1 MQKSAAAWVFL
12 ILGLFLLVLMIFIAR
27 PFLLAIVA
35 GGMMALVLN
44 PAYLRLH
51 LKFNKHVSAF
61 VATALMVLVVLLPML
76 GLAVV
81 ALKDANIVVTHLM
94 SDSSTSS
101 LQIWWKEVVPKVASM
116 IPFVE
121 NPDIEQHALV
131 LGKFLMDWSSR
142 MVFRLA
148 SEIPALLLQLTL
160 GTLSCY
166 FLLVDGPRFFSFAK
180 NLLPLPAEIHN
191 EISQAFHDATR
202 ATLFASLAAAILQSC
217 IVALTFMLL
226 KIPAVA
232 LAAGATFIFAWVP
245 VVGSVPVFVAAGLWL
260 SSLGAWGKLVAL
272 IIAASVTGVAD
283 NLVRPSIL
291 KGASDMHPLVS
302 LVAILGGVELFG
314 LLGVMIGPVLVAIF
328 LACARVWPSVARSA
342 GWMPPS
348 ALR

>member
-12 ILGLFLLVLMIFIAR
+12 ILCLSLLVLMIFIAR
-27 PFLLAIVA
+27 PFLLAVVA

-44 PAYLRLH
+44 PMYLRLQ
-51 LKFNKHVSAF
+51 LKFGKYVSAF
-61 VATALMVLVVLLPML
+61 VATSLMALVVLLPML
-76 GLAVV
+76 GLAIV
-81 ALKDANIVVTHLM
+81 ALKDANIVVTQLV
-94 SDSSTSS
+94 SDSSTSG

-116 IPFVE
+116 APFVE
-121 NPDIEQHALV
+121 TPDIEQHALA

-166 FLLVDGPRFFSFAK
+166 FLLLDGPRFFSFAK
-180 NLLPLPAEIHN
+180 NLLPLPAEIHD

-202 ATLFASLAAAILQSC
+202 ATLFASFSAALVQSC
-217 IVALTFMLL
+217 FVALTFGLM

-245 VVGSVPVFVAAGLWL
+245 MVGSFPVFVAAGVWL
-260 SSLGAWGKLVAL
+260 GSLGAWGKLVAL
-272 IIAASVTGVAD
+272 IIAACVTGVAD
-283 NLVRPSIL
+283 NFVRPSIL
-291 KGASDMHPLVS
+291 RGASDMHPLVS
-302 LVAILGGVELFG
+302 LVAILGGIELFG
-314 LLGVMIGPVLVAIF
+314 LLGVMLGPVFVAIF
-328 LACARVWPSVARSA
+328 LACSRVWPSVARSA